1 MVTIYNPKSG
11 LMKRM
16 KYGWSWL
23 YLFFGGWALIFTGQW
38 AYILIELGLN
48 ALCYKGVLRWSFIGG
63 YHTFLFFFGN
73 KLHVKHLVKKGWRPA
88 TAMDATRIGMTWV
101 PQDKPRENVE
111 TLNPAVVISEKE

>member
-23 YLFFGGWALIFTGQW
+23 YLLFGGWALLFRGQW
-38 AYILIELGLN
+38 VYLLIEFVLNVLCTKGL
-48 ALCYKGVLRWSFIGG
+48 LHWSLIGG

-73 KLHVKHLVKKGWRPA
+73 KLHVKHLVNKGWRPA
-88 TAMDATRIGMTWV
+88 TAADASRIGMKWV
-101 PQDKPRENVE
+101 PQVKDSVDTT
-111 TLNPAVVISEKE
+111 TLDTTDVI